1 MSVSTFRAALDA
13 IVRLFRADAARAAQA
28 VSSVSTA
35 GMSEAERVAVLDAA
49 GRAYRSYLADAVTIG
64 RHRAWAAALS
74 TWRSRLAPRRAP
86 PRSSRRSPATTRP
99 WCATRSAP
107 LAVLSSRP
115 RLSRGLLRP

>member
-64 RHRAWAAALS
+64 RHTA
-74 TWRSRLAPRRAP
+74 
-86 PRSSRRSPATTRP
+86 
-99 WCATRSAP
+99 
-107 LAVLSSRP
+107 
-115 RLSRGLLRP
+115 